1 MEICNFPFFRENQ
14 LLVEAVQ
21 QLTEKQNHLQEELS
35 NSDQLL
41 TAART
46 ELENL
51 KATVTKLKADV
62 SLLDTLS
69 ETPHWY
75 NSPKTSLYEEPN

>member
-1 MEICNFPFFRENQ
+1 M
-14 LLVEAVQ
+14 EAVQ

-62 SLLDTLS
+62 SLLDAPQP
-69 ETPHWY
+69 EVY
-75 NSPKTSLYEEPN
+75 